1 MAKIRRHYVETVL
14 DLWIRFVQKFP
25 IYIVV
30 LSMIAA
36 IASLN
41 YTINNLGMNTDTQ
54 DMLSPNLLW
63 RQLDLEYEKKF
74 PQYNDNLLI
83 VIESTTPDQAQDAAQ
98 LLYSRLLEE
107 NVLFKTVYYPKEL
120 TFFKESALL
129 YLDIEELEDLSD
141 NLAAIQ
147 PFLSKLTEDQS
158 LHGLF
163 NMLGEAVKAKYD
175 GEDFDITPL
184 LRQINKALDAIEQKN
199 NYRLSWHAL
208 LSGQDEIEN
217 KHREFIILQPVQ
229 DYSEFLPTQTAI
241 DKVRALTNELKLDE
255 KYNARLR
262 LTGSTVLAHE
272 ELLSVSQGTG
282 KAIIVALFLVA
293 IIMLIGLGSIWL
305 VVATLFTLITGLILT
320 AAFATYTVGELN
332 LISVVFAILYIG
344 LGVDF
349 AIHLCLRYRELLL
362 NNQHHQSALKEATTN
377 VGGSLIL
384 CALTTA
390 IGFYSFMPTDYDG
403 VAELGWISGSG
414 MFISL
419 IVTLTVLPAL
429 LSFFPH
435 TIKNS
440 KPRASIILNK
450 LIALPTNQSKNIKI
464 ILFLITIGSLALIP
478 KIRFDYNT
486 LNLQSPE
493 NESVRTYLDLLEDS
507 DTSPWTS
514 VVLAKNKEQA
524 RYLSEKIKKFSLVD
538 KVIWLQDFI
547 PEQQKEKLEIIDEMN
562 LLLGNLLVDK
572 KNNTVSDRDKIDA
585 LQEFISILA
594 KDDYSSPAEQDIK
607 GSLDNFLLKLQQL
620 NKKDQHKL
628 LYQLEQ
634 SLLASLP
641 GRLNALKAA
650 LNADEVEINN
660 LPNELSARWESAD
673 GDYLLEI
680 FPTENLMDNIAMG
693 DFVAQLQQEIP
704 QVIGSPVVNIE
715 GGKAVVTAFQQA
727 FLYALISISLLLL
740 LLLRSVRDTIYILI
754 PLLLAAILTGA
765 FSVLLKIPL
774 NFANIIALPLLLG
787 IGVDSAI
794 HINHRSRS
802 APPEDGRLLAT
813 SSARAV
819 LVSALTTIFTIGNL
833 AFSPHLGTASMG
845 KLLTIGI
852 CMTLLCTLI
861 VLPSLLNEQNKKI
874 KSNSKLIKNDKPW
887 DARLAYQLIYPLQNS
902 WVTPNHLT
910 CLRLL
915 FGILAAVSFSSG
927 SYFWTNIGACCF
939 VISNF
944 LDHADGELARL
955 TGNMSKYGH
964 YFDLTSDAIVNTILF
979 IGIGI
984 GLIQSSLGWWALPMG
999 ILAGLSIAAIFHM
1012 RYEIE
1017 KQVGKS
1023 NARQPYIAG
1032 FEAEDILY
1040 LLPLVS
1046 ILNGLIPFLI
1056 LASIGA
1062 PIFAIFVWREFRT
1075 INIINY

>member
-1 MAKIRRHYVETVL
+1 MAKIKRHYVGTIL
-14 DLWIRFVQKFP
+14 DLWIRFVQRFP
-25 IYIVV
+25 IYIAV
-30 LSMIAA
+30 LSIIAA
-36 IASLN
+36 TVALN
-41 YTINNLGMNTDTQ
+41 YTINNLGMNTDTR

-74 PQYNDNLLI
+74 PQYDDNLLI
-83 VIESTTPDQAQDAAQ
+83 VIESATPDQAQDAAQ
-98 LLYSRLLEE
+98 VIYSRLLEE
-107 NVLFKTVYYPKEL
+107 NELFKTVYYPQEL
-120 TFFKESALL
+120 TFLKESALL
-129 YLDIEELEDLSD
+129 YLDIEELQDLSD

-158 LHGLF
+158 LRGLF
-163 NMLGEAVKAKYD
+163 NMLGEAVKAKHD
-175 GEDFDITPL
+175 GEDIDLMPL
-184 LRQINKALDAIEQKN
+184 LKQINKALDAIEQKN

-241 DKVRALTNELKLDE
+241 DKVRAITNELKLGE
-255 KYNARLR
+255 KYNAILR
-262 LTGSTVLAHE
+262 LTGSAALAHE

-293 IIMLIGLGSIWL
+293 IIMFIGLGSIWL
-305 VVATLFTLITGLILT
+305 VVATLFTLITGLIFT
-320 AAFATYTVGELN
+320 AAFATFTVGELN
-332 LISVVFAILYIG
+332 LISVAFAVLYIG

-362 NNQHHQSALKEATTN
+362 NNQPHQSALKEATTN

-390 IGFYSFMPTDYDG
+390 IAFYSFIPTDYDG

-414 MFISL
+414 MFISV

-435 TIKNS
+435 TIKNYKKQPS
-440 KPRASIILNK
+440 VILNK
-450 LIALPTNQSKNIKI
+450 LIALPINQSKNIKI

-478 KIRFDYNT
+478 NIYFDYNT
-486 LNLQSPE
+486 LNLQSPK

-524 RYLSEKIKKFSLVD
+524 RHLSEKIKQFPLVD

-547 PEQQKEKLEIIDEMN
+547 PEQQEEKLAIIDEMS
-562 LLLGNLLVDK
+562 LLLGNLLVAG
-572 KNNTVSDRDKIDA
+572 KNNPVSNKDRIDA
-585 LQEFISILA
+585 LQEFSDILNQ
-594 KDDYSSPAEQDIK
+594 DDYSNPAEQDIK
-607 GSLDNFLLKLQQL
+607 GNLDNFLLKLHQL
-620 NKKDQHKL
+620 NKKDQHEL
-628 LYQLEQ
+628 LHQLEQ

-641 GRLNALKAA
+641 GRLDALKTA
-650 LNADEVEINN
+650 LDADMVEINN
-660 LPNELSARWESAD
+660 LPNELSARWKSTD
-673 GDYLLEI
+673 GVYLLEI
-680 FPTENLMDNIAMG
+680 FPTENLMDNYAME
-693 DFVAQLQQEIP
+693 DFVDQLQQEIP
-704 QVIGSPVVNIE
+704 QVIGSPIINIE
-715 GGKAVVTAFQQA
+715 AGKAVVTAFKQA
-727 FLYALISISLLLL
+727 FLYALITISLVLL
-740 LLLRSVRDTIYILI
+740 LLLRSFRDTLFILI
-754 PLLLAAILTGA
+754 PLLLAATLTGA
-765 FSVLLKIPL
+765 FSVLIKIPL

-794 HINHRSRS
+794 HIIHRSRS

-819 LVSALTTIFTIGNL
+819 LVSALTTIFSIGNL

-874 KSNSKLIKNDKPW
+874 KSSSKSIKNNKPW
-887 DARLAYQLIYPLQNS
+887 DARLAYQLIYPLKNS
-902 WVTPNHLT
+902 WITPNHLT

-915 FGILAAVSFSSG
+915 FGILAALSFSLG
-927 SYFWTNIGACCF
+927 NYFWANIGACCF

-944 LDHADGELARL
+944 LDHTDGELARL
-955 TGNMSKYGH
+955 TGNTSIYGH
-964 YFDLTSDAIVNTILF
+964 YFDLASDAIVNIILF

-984 GLIQSSLGWWALPMG
+984 GLIQSLLGWWALPMG
-999 ILAGLSIAAIFHM
+999 ILAGFAVAAIFHM
-1012 RYEIE
+1012 RNEIE
-1017 KQVGKS
+1017 KQIGKS
-1023 NARQPYIAG
+1023 DARQPHFAG

-1040 LLPLVS
+1040 LLPVVS
-1046 ILNGLIPFLI
+1046 ILNGLTPFLV

-1062 PIFAIFVWREFRT
+1062 PIFAILVWREFRT
-1075 INIINY
+1075 VNIINY

>member
-1 MAKIRRHYVETVL
+1 MEKIRHHYIENVL
-14 DLWIRFVQKFP
+14 DLWIRFVQRFP
-25 IYIVV
+25 IHIVV
-30 LSMIAA
+30 LAIIAA
-36 IASLN
+36 ITSLN
-41 YTINNLGMNTDTQ
+41 YTVNNLGMNTDTR

-63 RQLDLEYEKKF
+63 RQLDLEYEKIF
-74 PQYNDNLLI
+74 PQYTDNLLV
-83 VIESTTPDQAQDAAQ
+83 VIESATPDQAQDAAQ
-98 LLYSRLLEE
+98 LLYSKLLEE
-107 NVLFKTVYYPKEL
+107 NILFKTIYYPQEL

-129 YLDIEELEDLSD
+129 YLDIEELQDLSD

-158 LHGLF
+158 LRGLF
-163 NMLGEAVKAKYD
+163 NMLGEAIKAKHD
-175 GEDFDITPL
+175 GEDIDLVPL
-184 LRQINKALDAIEQKN
+184 LKSMNEAFDAIEQNN

-208 LSGQDEIEN
+208 LSGQNEIEN

-229 DYSEFLPTQTAI
+229 DYSKFLPTQAAI
-241 DKVRALTNELKLDE
+241 DRVRALTNELKLSE
-255 KYNARLR
+255 KYNARLS
-262 LTGSTVLAHE
+262 LTGSAALAHE

-282 KAIIVALFLVA
+282 KAIVVALFLVT

-305 VVATLFTLITGLILT
+305 VVATLFTLVTGLILT
-320 AAFATYTVGELN
+320 AAFATFTVGELN
-332 LISVVFAILYIG
+332 LISVAFAILYIG

-362 NNQHHQSALKEATTN
+362 NNQLPQLALKEATTN

-390 IGFYSFMPTDYDG
+390 IGFYAFIPTDYDG

-435 TIKNS
+435 TIKS
-440 KPRASIILNK
+440 HKQRPSVILNK
-450 LIALPTNQSKNIKI
+450 LISLPINQSKNIKI
-464 ILFLITIGSLALIP
+464 ILFLITIGSLALLP
-478 KIRFDYNT
+478 KIYFDYNT
-486 LNLQSPE
+486 LNLQSPK
-493 NESVRTYLDLLEDS
+493 NESVRTYLELLEDS
-507 DTSPWTS
+507 NTSPWTS
-514 VVLAKNKEQA
+514 VVLAENKEQA
-524 RYLSEKIKKFSLVD
+524 LYLSEKIKKFSLVD
-538 KVIWLQDFI
+538 KVIWVQDFI
-547 PEQQKEKLEIIDEMN
+547 PEHQEEKLAIVDDMS
-562 LLLGNLLVDK
+562 LLLGDLLIVEN
-572 KNNTVSDRDKIDA
+572 NNTVSNRDRIDA
-585 LQEFISILA
+585 LHKFSVILNNY
-594 KDDYSSPAEQDIK
+594 DHSDPVEQDIK
-607 GSLDNFLLKLQQL
+607 DNLNNFLLKLQQL
-620 NKKDQHKL
+620 SRKDQHGL
-628 LYQLEQ
+628 LHQLEQ

-650 LNADEVEINN
+650 LNADIIEINN
-660 LPNELSARWESAD
+660 LPDELSTRWKSVE
-673 GDYLLEI
+673 GNYLLEI
-680 FPTENLMDNIAMG
+680 FPAENLMDNLAME
-693 DFVAQLQQEIP
+693 DFVDQLQQEIP
-704 QVIGSPVVNIE
+704 QVIGAPVINIE
-715 GGKAVVTAFQQA
+715 AGKAVINAFQQA
-727 FLYALISISLLLL
+727 FLYALLTISLLLL
-740 LLLRSVRDTIYILI
+740 LLLRSVRDTTYILV
-754 PLLLAAILTGA
+754 PLLLAATLTGA
-765 FSVLLKIPL
+765 LTVLLKIPF

-794 HINHRSRS
+794 HIIHRSRS

-819 LVSALTTIFTIGNL
+819 LVSALTTIFSFGNL

-874 KSNSKLIKNDKPW
+874 KSSSRLINTAKPW
-887 DARLAYQLIYPLQNS
+887 DARFAYQLIYPLKNS

-915 FGILAAVSFSSG
+915 FGILAAVSFSLG
-927 SYFWTNIGACCF
+927 NYFWANIGACCF

-944 LDHADGELARL
+944 LDHTDGELARL
-955 TGNMSKYGH
+955 TGNMSKFGH
-964 YFDLTSDAIVNTILF
+964 YFDLASDAIVNIILF

-984 GLIQSSLGWWALPMG
+984 GLMQSSLGWLALPMG
-999 ILAGLSIAAIFHM
+999 ILAGLTVAAIFNM
-1012 RYEIE
+1012 RNEIE
-1017 KQVGKS
+1017 EQVGKS
-1023 NARQPYIAG
+1023 DARQPHFAG

-1062 PIFAIFVWREFRT
+1062 PIYAIFVWREFRA
-1075 INIINY
+1075 INMINY